1 MADNVT
7 EVSIELSEIIA
18 ERNSIRNKL
27 MELGL
32 ANAVDKL
39 DVLAAAIATIVNQGA
54 VSITVREGETAT
66 IPAGYH
72 NGAGTIAGVGGGG
85 NYTLQSK
92 TVTPT
97 KNQQAITSDA
107 GYYGLSDVTVKPI
120 PDAYQ
125 DVSAVTAT
133 AADVLTGKILVL
145 ADGTVVA
152 GTMANNGAISKV
164 LDVTTVEY
172 AIPKGYH
179 SGTGKVKIAVETARA
194 TPTKSQQIIQPTS
207 GGVLGQVT
215 VEPIPDAYQDVSKV
229 TVTAADIL
237 IGKIAV
243 DAAGNV
249 INGAIPSQMA
259 TFSINPLTETQM
271 EIPAGH
277 YQEGSTIQI
286 TEDLLNAL
294 KEI

>member
-39 DVLAAAIATIVNQGA
+39 DVLAAAIATIINQGA

-85 NYTLQSK
+85 NYALQSK

-107 GYYGLSDVTVKPI
+107 GYYGLSDVTVKAI

-152 GTMANNGAISKV
+152 GTMVNNGRISRTI
-164 LDVTTVEY
+164 D
-172 AIPKGYH
+172 G
-179 SGTGKVKIAVETARA
+179 
-194 TPTKSQQIIQPTS
+194 
-207 GGVLGQVT
+207 
-215 VEPIPDAYQDVSKV
+215 
-229 TVTAADIL
+229 
-237 IGKIAV
+237 
-243 DAAGNV
+243 
-249 INGAIPSQMA
+249 
-259 TFSINPLTETQM
+259 LTESSAA
-271 EIPAGH
+271 IPAG
-277 YQEGSTIQI
+277 YTTGGTVSLTDDIY
-286 TEDLLNAL
+286 NAL
-294 KEI
+294 AEI

>member
-1 MADNVT
+1 MADNLT
-7 EVSIELSEIIA
+7 EVSLELSEIIA

-179 SGTGKVKIAVETARA
+179 SGTGKVKIAVETART